1 MKVRLN
7 IATKPLETHRRFLAG
22 WGLAAVV
29 AGIVFLWLGWHV
41 YAVRK
46 ADSQLRARSLAIREE
61 MAKLQNQR
69 KELEQYFAQKN
80 VASLHDRAAFI
91 NSILDSRS
99 FNWTQMFMDLEH
111 ILPTG
116 VRVVSIEPKQ
126 VSGRVEVKLT
136 IGATN
141 DEARLNFLHAL
152 EESKQFTDIRVIGV
166 HLATQQG
173 TQTADPQSM
182 QMTAVYYSR
191 I

>member
-1 MKVRLN
+1 MRVRLN

-22 WGLAAVV
+22 SGVAAAV
-29 AGIVFLWLGWHV
+29 AGIIFLWLGWHV

-46 ADSQLRARSLAIREE
+46 ADAQIRARSLAMREE
-61 MAKLQNQR
+61 MARLQTQR
-69 KELEQYFAQKN
+69 TELLQYFGQKEI
-80 VASLHDRAAFI
+80 ASLHDRAAFL

-111 ILPTG
+111 ILPNG

-166 HLATQQG
+166 HVPTAG
-173 TQTADPQSM
+173 SQTGDPQSM
-182 QMTAVYYSR
+182 QMTALYYSR

>member
-22 WGLAAVV
+22 SGLAAAV

-46 ADSQLRARSLAIREE
+46 SDAQLRARLSAMLEE
-61 MAKLQNQR
+61 MVRLQTQR
-69 KELEQYFAQKN
+69 KELEQYFSQKE
-80 VASLHDRAAFI
+80 VASLHDRATFL

-99 FNWTQMFMDLEH
+99 FNWTQMFMDLDH
-111 ILPTG
+111 ILPNG
-116 VRVVSIEPKQ
+116 VRAVSVKPKQ
-126 VSGRVEVKLT
+126 VSGPAEIKLT
-136 IGATN
+136 VGATN
-141 DEARLNFLHAL
+141 DEARLSFLHAL
-152 EESKQFTDIRVIGV
+152 EESKQFTDIRVMGV
-166 HLATQQG
+166 HVAAVG
-173 TQTADPQSM
+173 TQTGDPQSM

>member
-1 MKVRLN
+1 MRVRLN
-7 IATKPLETHRRFLAG
+7 IATKPLEMHRRFLAG
-22 WGLAAVV
+22 SGLGAAV
-29 AGIVFLWLGWHV
+29 AGIVFLSLGWHV

-46 ADSQLRARSLAIREE
+46 ADSQFRARSLAMREE
-61 MAKLQNQR
+61 MARLQTQR
-69 KELEQYFAQKN
+69 KELEQFFAQKDI
-80 VASLHDRAAFI
+80 AALHDRAASI

-111 ILPTG
+111 ILPNG

-152 EESKQFTDIRVIGV
+152 EESKQFTDIQVTGV
-166 HLATQQG
+166 HVAPAG
-173 TQTADPQSM
+173 QTGDPQSM
-182 QMTAVYYSR
+182 QMTALYYSR